1 MDYKMELT
9 PEQAAILNGE
19 KGEVMAKVMKTL
31 VMYGEAFG
39 ATKMIPVTSEKG
51 HLVTSFGLKVMSPV
65 YDLMD
70 QLIEAGIKSTQKFS
84 VDPKP
89 VDPKV
94 PSNFAK
100 NLVFNKFMYT
110 KQDSYDEQLRKLGLL
125 SDDAYTCT
133 CYMDQVGNVPQ
144 KGEVLSWAESSAVVY
159 ANSVLGARCNRN
171 SGIIELF
178 GSIVGCVPYFGLVT
192 DEGRKATWIVEV
204 KCKKK
209 PEAQILG
216 SAIGMKVMEDVPYV
230 KGLTDWIGTELDDAA
245 KAYLKDF
252 GAATASNGAV
262 GLYHIEGLTP
272 EAVEMGES
280 LIAEN
285 AQVYVIDDAELERV
299 YKSYPVIWKKKDKAP
314 QLCFIGC
321 PHLSLQQLKEW
332 TDNVCEGLKK
342 SGKKKVTIP
351 TVFTAAPAVCDE
363 FNKTE
368 YAAKLAATGVTLSYI
383 CPLMYMNNPLA
394 KMGRVITN
402 SNKLRT
408 YTTSRY
414 YTSEEILDIIT
425 KGAK

>member
-1 MDYKMELT
+1 MAMQLT
-9 PEQAAILNGE
+9 AEQQAMLNGE
-19 KGEVMAKVMKTL
+19 QGEVMAKVMKTL

-39 ATKMIPVTSEKG
+39 ATKLVPVTSEKG
-51 HLVTSFGLKVMSPV
+51 HLVTSFGLKVMTPV

-70 QLIEAGIKSTQKFS
+70 QLLNAGVTSKQKFS

-89 VDPKV
+89 LDPNV
-94 PSNFAK
+94 PSDLIK
-100 NLVFNKFMYT
+100 NIVFKKFMYS
-110 KQDSYDEQLRKLGLL
+110 KQNEYDEQLRKMGLL
-125 SDDAYTCT
+125 NDDAYTCA
-133 CYMDQVGNVPQ
+133 CYLDEVGNAPK

-178 GSIVGCVPYFGLVT
+178 GSIVGYVPYFGLVT

-204 KCKKK
+204 KTTKK
-209 PEAQILG
+209 PEAQVLG

-230 KGLTDWIGTELDDAA
+230 KGLTDWIGNELNDDA

-262 GLYHIEGLTP
+262 GLYHIAGLTP
-272 EAVEMGES
+272 EAVEMGEDI
-280 LIAEN
+280 IAEN

-299 YKSYPVIWKKKDKAP
+299 KASYPVMWKNPDATPK
-314 QLCFIGC
+314 LCFIGC
-321 PHLSLQQLKEW
+321 PHLTMAQLKEW
-332 TDNVCEGLKK
+332 TDNVCEGLAKN
-342 SGKKKVTIP
+342 GRKKVSVP
-351 TVFTAAPAVCDE
+351 TVFTAPPAVCDE
-363 FNKTE
+363 FKKTDY
-368 YAAKLAATGVTLSYI
+368 YARLEATGVVLSHI

-394 KMGRVITN
+394 KKMPVITN